1 MTGQIK
7 RVALVL
13 LAAVGL
19 GACGLFQGSLFQD
32 SFWSSSPLRQNDE
45 AELGIAE
52 LAKGNYVTAEGHF
65 KKALKINPKDVHAL
79 LGSGILYQN
88 TGQLTKAREM
98 YEAVLAIRPDESQQ
112 FVVWSNISTRPAA
125 QVASVNLSLLDS
137 GGVTSAMASQAGQ
150 PPMGGVASMSQP
162 APPVSAAPGSA
173 AMLGR
178 APMAPPAAAPQ
189 ATQQA
194 MAMPSPAAIGKF
206 PGRDANVVSRFG
218 TMRAL
223 RDQGLITEQEYQGR
237 RRANLGALLPL
248 TTPPPAAGL
257 DRPVPS
263 TEQISGRLRAIGR
276 ALEMR
281 AISVSQHS
289 AERSMILDALM
300 PSAPVVVAN
309 PAPPPQGLLEAAD
322 DVRRLE
328 QLKEG
333 GFITSDEYAKE
344 RQAIEMA
351 MQPPPPPKAAP
362 VAMAPKP
369 LSPAEAKKEEDVKK
383 ASSGPK
389 PGVHL
394 ASYRSKQQADRGW
407 EQIQKAHKAIL
418 EGLEHEVVKVNLGRK
433 GTYYRLK
440 AGPLDDQNAA
450 KEMCRKLKA
459 RRQFCEPTVLEGEG

>member
-1 MTGQIK
+1 
-7 RVALVL
+7 
-13 LAAVGL
+13 
-19 GACGLFQGSLFQD
+19 
-32 SFWSSSPLRQNDE
+32 
-45 AELGIAE
+45 
-52 LAKGNYVTAEGHF
+52 
-65 KKALKINPKDVHAL
+65 
-79 LGSGILYQN
+79 
-88 TGQLTKAREM
+88 
-98 YEAVLAIRPDESQQ
+98 
-112 FVVWSNISTRPAA
+112 
-125 QVASVNLSLLDS
+125 
-137 GGVTSAMASQAGQ
+137 
-150 PPMGGVASMSQP
+150 
-162 APPVSAAPGSA
+162 
-173 AMLGR
+173 
-178 APMAPPAAAPQ
+178 
-189 ATQQA
+189 
-194 MAMPSPAAIGKF
+194 
-206 PGRDANVVSRFG
+206 
-218 TMRAL
+218 
-223 RDQGLITEQEYQGR
+223 
-237 RRANLGALLPL
+237 
-248 TTPPPAAGL
+248 
-257 DRPVPS
+257 
-263 TEQISGRLRAIGR
+263 
-276 ALEMR
+276 MR

-351 MQPPPPPKAAP
+351 MQPPPPKAAP

-369 LSPAEAKKEEDVKK
+369 LSQAEAKKEEDAKK